1 MVIEYHCVSHSES
14 KLYLHFPFLPFFSSH
29 SLDLWNQTCDK
40 VKKLTIMQF
49 DFTIGT
55 ASSNLHR
62 SLASKFKACNAQG
75 RTMICLCLSLSKQWN
90 LIMVLGLSVQQHLI
104 WAQLTQLEFTML
116 DTSNN
121 KFSAV
126 CFSEEKSRISRIS
139 LSEYPNKQSTHKWS
153 LTKHQSSHLEA
164 KS

>member
-14 KLYLHFPFLPFFSSH
+14 KLYLHFPFVPLFCTH
-29 SLDLWNQTCDK
+29 SLELWNQTCDE
-40 VKKLTIMQF
+40 VKKLTIMQL

-62 SLASKFKACNAQG
+62 SLASKLKACNAQG
-75 RTMICLCLSLSKQWN
+75 RTMICMCLSFTKQRN

-104 WAQLTQLEFTML
+104 WVQSMQLEFTMF

-121 KFSAV
+121 TFSTS
-126 CFSEEKSRISRIS
+126 CLSEGKSRMSRIS
-139 LSEYPNKQSTHKWS
+139 LSEYPNKRISP
-153 LTKHQSSHLEA
+153 
-164 KS
+164 